1 MLDVCQKVTETGKRG
16 DDMAKRVEIEGRTEW
31 MSTQQPHTC
40 LWLKGKSLECHPA
53 LLWWNLREFYPSFHI
68 RAQTEPAPL
77 CSWIL
82 AGWAVSV
89 ETKTRWAER
98 DTLPET
104 YTEDTYARQTHENPN
119 SLKARLHL
127 IYLSWTHMYA
137 EESFCLPVGSPS
149 QSDMAG
155 ERRGSVSSVTSWV
168 SGDCCFLWVRAS
180 LFSLFSVLGSEFSD
194 SWSV

>member
-16 DDMAKRVEIEGRTEW
+16 DEMAKRVEMEGRTEW
-31 MSTQQPHTC
+31 IGLGFYTTTPC

-53 LLWWNLREFYPSFHI
+53 LLWWNLREFSPSFHI

-77 CSWIL
+77 CSWVL
-82 AGWAVSV
+82 AGRAVSV

-104 YTEDTYARQTHENPN
+104 YTEDTYAWQTHENPN
-119 SLKARLHL
+119 SLKAGMHL
-127 IYLSWTHMYA
+127 IHLSWTHMHA
-137 EESFCLPVGSPS
+137 EEAFCLPVGSPS
-149 QSDMAG
+149 QSDMAR

-168 SGDCCFLWVRAS
+168 SALQTVAS
-180 LFSLFSVLGSEFSD
+180 YESVPPCLPCSLC
-194 SWSV
+194 